1 MRSFCS
7 GYRGMLKR
15 AWSCCRVSYQL
26 RVLGESSYPCD
37 PGGGCRVI
45 NNLILGD
52 SGPRLCCHL
61 SPLWGAIAGT
71 STLGGGYLK
80 FYTHNTPSAGTFIHV
95 CRPVPGICLCLQ
107 QLLPM
112 VSSKAQGPTC
122 GLQTMLSCH
131 IHTSRTAF
139 LCGTHIPVTV
149 PVRAVCTWVYYQ
161 LMSK

>member
-1 MRSFCS
+1 MW
-7 GYRGMLKR
+7 LKVIRQGRKWYQKTGEGDRDPSQR
-15 AWSCCRVSYQL
+15 ALPAY
-26 RVLGESSYPCD
+26 
-37 PGGGCRVI
+37 I

-122 GLQTMLSCH
+122 GLQTKIGRASC
-131 IHTSRTAF
+131 RERV
-139 LCGTHIPVTV
+139 CE
-149 PVRAVCTWVYYQ
+149 AV
-161 LMSK
+161 